1 MMALISS
8 SRGVFMS
15 IWRRVF
21 FSILLASIPAFA
33 QDRGTITGT
42 VTDSSGALV
51 SGARATLKN
60 PDTGLTQS
68 QASAADGAY
77 TFASLPA
84 GKYNLTVEKEGFQT
98 TQSLGVVV
106 EVNTATRVDVKL
118 AVGAVAQT
126 VEIQSVAPLLQAD
139 RSDLGQVIQ
148 NNTIIALPLFANGGL
163 RSNIAFAT
171 LSPGVTTN
179 LTADPDTTTG
189 APRIS
194 GGTSGSNTSL
204 LLDGGE
210 TQSQRR
216 NDPQM
221 RVVSADGI
229 EEFKVQTGAY
239 SAEYGRSSNG
249 VLNYTTKSGT
259 NDFRGSAFLVIR
271 NQALNA
277 NGFFYTF
284 PPPGSQTVHNQ
295 NLEAVTVGGPVW
307 IPKVYNGKN
316 KAFFFFS
323 GERSRAK
330 DIVSNSLI
338 SLPTAAFRSGNF
350 SAYTGANGAMIP
362 IYDPGDPI
370 NGTLTNNGGIIA
382 NANSRTPFPG
392 NIIPMSRMNPVALLI
407 QGYIPLPQNP
417 NAVFNNNP
425 IVNTGQRDPGENQG
439 VYAIK
444 GDFNPTEKLRMNGL
458 FSRQYFNGCDICMG
472 PMPGPLGEGFQE
484 FFDNKYVHFNTDY
497 IITPALLN
505 HFTFAFN
512 HRGGGEAGNQR
523 LGPNT
528 SGFGL
533 ATEVPG
539 NPSYTKAPNYTWYG
553 FQNYPNTSSFVQ
565 TNSPGNTYDFKDG
578 LTWIKG
584 RHTLKFGFEF
594 LRQNYARSD
603 CNGCGGELSFNSSST
618 GNPGVATSGL
628 DYASFLLGVS
638 SSAFFNFNGNINYV
652 YPYYATYIQDDFK
665 VTAKLTI
672 NAGLRYD
679 LPLAR
684 REPNGQSSNF
694 SPTTPNPAAGNLPGA
709 LIFAGSGPG
718 RTGLSSILQH
728 RTTAFGP
735 RLGFAYQV
743 DSKTVIRGGGAIMYD
758 SNREDGN
765 ADGGVQGFGGNYNV
779 PSNYYSTGVSLL
791 LPSGSNAS
799 VAGFTPFAGP
809 IATAKPPVVNPSIVN
824 FGSPSY
830 FSDGKGGALYD
841 YNLTIERTLTTS
853 TLFRASFHANYGS
866 GIQSSQNYNQL
877 NPKYISIYGSLLTS
891 PLSSIMANPAQAA
904 ILAANG
910 YQLPYAGYPLNNT
923 LSQSLDPYPQYAQGF
938 GGTTNGGHSTFNALE
953 TSLQHNFA
961 HGLFAQVSYTWSK
974 WFADNTSPNV
984 YAINREKDLS
994 TADRPHVL
1002 TLAYIYDLPFGRSR
1016 RFGANMNKVLDAFV
1030 GDWKVSGVQHY
1041 QSGTVISVSCG
1052 QNMYGAGV
1060 ARCNY
1065 VPGQPLYNPS
1075 WNPNDPKSPY
1085 INVAAF
1091 TQPANGVFGNLG
1103 AVVPGLRNPIQ
1114 LDEDLALS
1122 KLFKVGEKR
1131 SLEFRASAF
1140 NVANRHLLGSFSST
1154 SITSSTFALITNPQS
1169 NQPRN
1174 VEGSLRFTF

>member
-1 MMALISS
+1 MNLNLRRFLLCVLFASS
-8 SRGVFMS
+8 T
-15 IWRRVF
+15 
-21 FSILLASIPAFA
+21 AFA

-42 VTDSSGALV
+42 ITDPSGGSVA
-51 SGARATLKN
+51 GAGATLKN
-60 PDTGLTQS
+60 PNTGLTLNTPS
-68 QASAADGAY
+68 NNDGGY
-77 TFASLPA
+77 SFTSLPA
-84 GKYNLTVEKEGFQT
+84 GNYNLTIEKGGFQKAEYA
-98 TQSLGVVV
+98 GVEV
-106 EVNTATRVDVKL
+106 EVNTTTRVDVRL
-118 AVGAVAQT
+118 VVGT
-126 VEIQSVAPLLQAD
+126 VTETIQIQSAAPLLQTD
-139 RSDLGQVIQ
+139 RSDLGRVIDKQ
-148 NNTIIALPLFANGGL
+148 AIQDLPLFANGGL

-171 LSPGVTTN
+171 LAPGVITN

-249 VLNYTTKSGT
+249 ILNYTTKSGT
-259 NDFRGSAFLVIR
+259 NEFRGSAFVVIR
-271 NQALNA
+271 NQDLNA

-295 NLEAVTVGGPVW
+295 HLEAATIGGPVW

-330 DIVSNSLI
+330 DIVSSSLI
-338 SLPTAAFRSGNF
+338 SLPTVAFRIGDF
-350 SAYTGANGAMIP
+350 SAYTGANGAVVP
-362 IYDPGDPI
+362 IYDPGDPMS
-370 NGTLTNNGGIIA
+370 GTLANNGGIIA
-382 NANSRTPFPG
+382 NANARAPFPG
-392 NIIPMSRMNPVALLI
+392 NVIPQSRINPVAMLI
-407 QGYIPLPQNP
+407 QSYIPLPANP
-417 NAVFNNNP
+417 NSVFNNNP

-444 GDFNPTEKLRMNGL
+444 GDYNPSDKLRISGL
-458 FSRQYFNGCDICMG
+458 FSRQYFNGCQICMG

-484 FFDNKYVHFNTDY
+484 FFDNKYLHFNADY
-497 IITPALLN
+497 IVTPTLLN
-505 HFTFAFN
+505 HFTFAYN
-512 HRGGGEAGNQR
+512 HRGGGEAGNER
-523 LGPNT
+523 LGPNN

-533 ATEVPG
+533 STEVPG
-539 NPSYTKAPNYTWYG
+539 DPSYNKAPNYTWYG

-565 TNSPGNTYDFKDG
+565 TSSPGNTYDVKDG
-578 LTWIKG
+578 VTWLKG
-584 RHTLKFGFEF
+584 KHSMKFGFEF
-594 LRQNYARSD
+594 MRQNYARSD

-638 SSAFFNFNGNINYV
+638 SSAFFNYNGQINYI
-652 YPYYATYIQDDFK
+652 YPYYATYMQDDI
-665 VTAKLTI
+665 KLTNKLTVNI
-672 NAGLRYD
+672 GLRYD

-694 SPTTPNPAAGNLPGA
+694 SPVTPNPAAGNLPGA

-728 RTTAFGP
+728 RSTAFGP

-743 DSKTVIRGGGAIMYD
+743 NAKTVVRAGGAIMYD

-779 PSNYYSTGVSLL
+779 PTNNFSTGISLL
-791 LPSGSNAS
+791 LPSGSNGA
-799 VAGFTPFAGP
+799 VAGFNPYAGP
-809 IATAKPPVVNPSIVN
+809 IATAKPPAVNPSIVN

-830 FSDGKGGALYD
+830 FSDGKGGQLYD
-841 YNLTIERTLTTS
+841 FNFTVERTITAS
-853 TLFRASFHANYGS
+853 TLFRASFHANYGDE
-866 GIQSSQNYNQL
+866 IQSSENYNQL
-877 NPKYISIYGSLLTS
+877 NPRYIAIYGSLLTS
-891 PLSSIMANPAQAA
+891 PLSTIMANPAQAA
-904 ILAANG
+904 MLATDG

-938 GGTTNGGHSTFNALE
+938 SGTTNGGHSTFNALE

-961 HGLFAQVSYTWSK
+961 SGLFAQISYTWSR

-984 YAINREKDLS
+984 YWINREKDLS
-994 TADRPHVL
+994 SADRPQVL
-1002 TLAYIYDLPFGRSR
+1002 SIAYVYDMPLGRGRKFG
-1016 RFGANMNKVLDAFV
+1016 GNMNPALDALV
-1030 GDWKVSGVQHY
+1030 GGWKASAVQHY
-1041 QSGTVISVSCG
+1041 QSGTVISVTCG
-1052 QNMYGAGV
+1052 QNLYGAGA

-1065 VPGQPLYNPS
+1065 VAGQPLYNPS
-1075 WNPNDPKSPY
+1075 WNPNDPRSPY
-1085 INVAAF
+1085 INASAF
-1091 TQPANGVFGNLG
+1091 TQPANGVFGDLG
-1103 AVVPGLRNPIQ
+1103 AEVPGLRNPIQ
-1114 LDEDLALS
+1114 LDEDVALS
-1122 KLFKVGEKR
+1122 KIFRFTEKR
-1131 SLEFRASAF
+1131 TLEFRASAF
-1140 NVANRHLLGSFSST
+1140 NVANRHLIGTFSSS
-1154 SITSSTFALITNPQS
+1154 SITSSTFAQFTNPQS

-1174 VEGSLRFTF
+1174 VEGSLRFRF

>member
-1 MMALISS
+1 MTYCAIRFAFFALF
-8 SRGVFMS
+8 V
-15 IWRRVF
+15 
-21 FSILLASIPAFA
+21 AAAFA

-42 VTDSSGALV
+42 VTDSSGAV
-51 SGARATLKN
+51 VTGANATLKN
-60 PDTGLTQS
+60 PATGLTQNTVTGN
-68 QASAADGAY
+68 DGLY
-77 TFASLPA
+77 SFPSLPA
-84 GKYNLTVEKEGFQT
+84 GKYNLNFEKEGFQKAE
-98 TQSLGVVV
+98 SNGVEVQ
-106 EVNTATRVDVKL
+106 VNTATRLDIKL
-118 AVGAVAQT
+118 AIGTVAQT
-126 VEIQSVAPLLQAD
+126 VDIKATAPLLQAD
-139 RSDLGQVIQ
+139 RSDLGNVIQ
-148 NNTIIALPLFANGGL
+148 TQTIQDLPLFANGGL
-163 RSNIAFAT
+163 RSNLAFAT
-171 LSPGVTTN
+171 LSPGVFTS
-179 LTADPDTTTG
+179 LTSDPDTTGG
-189 APRIS
+189 APRIG

-229 EEFKVQTGAY
+229 EEFKVQTGGY

-249 VLNYTTKSGT
+249 ILNYTSKSGT
-259 NDFRGSAFLVIR
+259 NEFHGSAFVVIR
-271 NQALNA
+271 NQDLNA

-284 PPPGSQTVHNQ
+284 PPPGSHTVHNQ
-295 NLEAVTVGGPVW
+295 NLESATFGGPVW

-330 DIVSNSLI
+330 DIISNSLI
-338 SLPTAAFRSGNF
+338 SLPTAAFRTGDF

-362 IYDPGDPI
+362 LYDPGDPMA
-370 NGTLTNNGGIIA
+370 GSTANNGGIIA

-392 NIIPMSRMNPVALLI
+392 NIIPQSRMNPVALLI
-407 QGYIPLPQNP
+407 QNYIPLPANP
-417 NAVFNNNP
+417 NSVFNNNP
-425 IVNTGQRDPGENQG
+425 VVNTGSRDPGENQG
-439 VYAIK
+439 VYSIK
-444 GDFNPTEKLRMNGL
+444 GDYLATDKLRFSGL

-497 IITPALLN
+497 ILTPSLLN

-512 HRGGGEAGNQR
+512 HRGGGEAGNER

-539 NPSYTKAPNYTWYG
+539 NPSYTKSPNYTWYG

-565 TNSPGNTYDFKDG
+565 TDSPGNTYDFKDG
-578 LTWIKG
+578 LTWMKG
-584 RHTLKFGFEF
+584 KHSLKFGFEF
-594 LRQNYARSD
+594 MRQNYARSD
-603 CNGCGGELSFNSSST
+603 CNGCDGELHFTSSST
-618 GNPGVATSGL
+618 GNPTVATSGL

-638 SSAFFNFNGNINYV
+638 SSAFFNYNGNINFV
-652 YPYYATYIQDDFK
+652 YPYYAAYIQDDIK
-665 VTAKLTI
+665 ISPKLTVNI
-672 NAGLRYD
+672 GLRYD

-709 LIFAGSGPG
+709 LIFAGSGAG

-728 RTTAFGP
+728 RTMAFGP
-735 RLGFAYQV
+735 RLGFAYQLN
-743 DSKTVIRGGGAIMYD
+743 SRTVIRAGGAIMYD

-779 PSNYYSTGVSLL
+779 PTNYFSTGVALL

-799 VAGFTPFAGP
+799 VAGFTPFAAP
-809 IATAKPPVVNPSIVN
+809 IATGKPPVVNPSIVN

-830 FSDGKGGALYD
+830 FSDGRVGQLYD
-841 YNLTIERTLTTS
+841 WNVTIERTLTAS
-853 TLFRASFHANYGS
+853 TLFRASYHSAVGS
-866 GIQSSQNYNQL
+866 DLQSSQNFNQL
-877 NPKYISIYGSLLTS
+877 DPKYIGAYGSLLSS
-891 PLSSIMANPAQAA
+891 PLSTIMANPAQAA
-904 ILAANG
+904 ILTANG

-938 GGTTNGGHSTFNALE
+938 SGTTNGGHSSFNALE
-953 TSLQHNFA
+953 TSLQHTFS

-974 WFADNTSPNV
+974 WFADNTSPDV
-984 YAINREKDLS
+984 YAVNREKDLS
-994 TADRPHVL
+994 TADRPQVL
-1002 TLAYIYDLPFGRSR
+1002 SIAYVYDIPLGKGR
-1016 RFGANMNKVLDAFV
+1016 RFGGNMNTALDALI
-1030 GDWKVSGVQHY
+1030 GGWKVSAVQHY
-1041 QSGTVISVSCG
+1041 QSGTVISISCG
-1052 QNMYGAGV
+1052 QNLYGAGV

-1065 VPGQPLYNPS
+1065 VPGQPLYNS
-1075 WNPNDPKSPY
+1075 NWNPDDPHSPY
-1085 INVAAF
+1085 LNVAAF
-1091 TQPANGVFGNLG
+1091 TQPANGVFGNIG
-1103 AVVPGLRNPIQ
+1103 AVTPGLRNPIQ
-1114 LDEDLALS
+1114 MDEDVALS
-1122 KLFKVGEKR
+1122 KLFRFTER
-1131 SLEFRASAF
+1131 RYLEFRASAF
-1140 NVANRHLLGSFSST
+1140 NVANRHLIGSFSST
-1154 SITSSTFALITNPQS
+1154 SITNSTFGQFTNPQS